1 MNENSLK
8 ILNDI
13 KHHQHQ
19 QFIENN
25 RMRYTMSALSE
36 RIKKD
41 LASVTFDIN
50 DYIDKIAEHKK
61 KRLANQCYYDY
72 DLELD
77 FSVNPKIPF
86 NIDDRWYY
94 YKSYHYQ
101 KLGLFLRKD
110 APPFKVRLSHLSPE
124 LIYELSLLNSKD
136 RRFVL
141 KQAVS
146 RIFEDINFNLYHDSV
161 SAKWEVKIVN

>member
-8 ILNDI
+8 ILNDL
-13 KHHQHQ
+13 KHSHHQR
-19 QFIENN
+19 FIESN
-25 RMRYTMSALSE
+25 RTRYTMSALSE
-36 RIKKD
+36 KIKKD
-41 LASVTFDIN
+41 LASVTFDIEE
-50 DYIDKIAEHKK
+50 YRKKIAEHKK
-61 KRLANQCYYDY
+61 KRFANQCYYDY

-94 YKSYHYQ
+94 YKAHHYQ

-110 APPFKVRLSHLSPE
+110 VPHFKVSLSHLSPDIIFE
-124 LIYELSLLNSKD
+124 LNQLDSID
-136 RRFVL
+136 RKFVL

-146 RIFEDINFNLYHDSV
+146 CIFEDINYDLFHDSI
-161 SAKWEVKIVN
+161 SDRLEVVFVT